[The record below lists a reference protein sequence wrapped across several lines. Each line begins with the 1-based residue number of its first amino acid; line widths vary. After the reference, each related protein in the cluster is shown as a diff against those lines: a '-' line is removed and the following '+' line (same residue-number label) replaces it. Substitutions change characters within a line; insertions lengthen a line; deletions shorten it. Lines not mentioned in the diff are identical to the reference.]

1 MIDLSGINKF
11 YEMKWFDGSSV
22 WLKKPTEG
30 LLRKVAALDESKNE
44 GFEVLEELRKIVID
58 LIIDNE
64 EGRKFPQ
71 EELDEV
77 DAVLSSMIFKDYMV
91 YVTERLGEW

>member
-11 YEMKWFDGSSV
+11 YEMKWFDGTSV

-30 LLRKVAALDESKNE
+30 LLRQITALEEKGGLEALDELK
-44 GFEVLEELRKIVID
+44 GIVID
-58 LIIDNE
+58 MIVDNE

-71 EELDEV
+71 EELDEL
-77 DAVLSSMIFKDYMV
+77 DAFLCSMIFKDYME
-91 YVTERLGEW
+91 YVEERLGE

>member
-11 YEMKWFDGSSV
+11 YEMKWFDGTSV

-30 LLRKVAALDESKNE
+30 LMRKIASLEEQGEGLDALDELKA
-44 GFEVLEELRKIVID
+44 IVRD
-58 LIIDNE
+58 MVVDNE

-71 EELDEV
+71 EELDEL
-77 DAVLSSMIFKDYMV
+77 DAVLCSMIFKDYME
-91 YVTERLGEW
+91 YVAKRLGE